1 MSYNR
6 KIKHNESMDGIGIPA
21 KFRDIFKDKSST
33 PIENQSV
40 PRYRIILSLHK
51 YYKEEEVKG

>member
-1 MSYNR
+1 
-6 KIKHNESMDGIGIPA
+6 MDGIGIPA